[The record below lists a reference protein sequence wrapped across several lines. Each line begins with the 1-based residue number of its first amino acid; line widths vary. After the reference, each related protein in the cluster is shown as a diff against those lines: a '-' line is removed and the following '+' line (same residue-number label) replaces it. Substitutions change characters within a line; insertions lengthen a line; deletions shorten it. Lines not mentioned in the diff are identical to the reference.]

1 MENVQNPVP
10 SSFDRLRRNYDPPP
24 PSNFSGSCFVFCQ
37 YPRGFGRGCRGLRP
51 DRGLRFCCP
60 CRGGGRVCTPVRGV
74 SGTLCQGI
82 FRAPARGP
90 FGTAQKGRKG
100 RLGAAAPKN
109 PIDVQQIAIFSFRRV
124 DIVLPL
130 RPLPGLRPCPSRH
143 PNCFSPDPAPAAAVE
158 GAGSP
163 KSPPHHEQQEEKRS
177 YCHLVLATTTQQAD
191 RRTWESAKVRR

>member
-1 MENVQNPVP
+1 MTSCAKCAEKRKRGGWQR
-10 SSFDRLRRNYDPPP
+10 RLPLSVCSIRR
-24 PSNFSGSCFVFCQ
+24 GAIT
-37 YPRGFGRGCRGLRP
+37 GRGGALP
-51 DRGLRFCCP
+51 PGPAGRFRAP
-60 CRGGGRVCTPVRGV
+60 GHGV
-74 SGTLCQGI
+74 FPAHPCQGR

-109 PIDVQQIAIFSFRRV
+109 PFDVQQIAIFSFRRV

>member
-24 PSNFSGSCFVFCQ
+24 PSNFSRSCFVFCQ
-37 YPRGFGRGCRGLRP
+37 YPRGFGRGPG
-51 DRGLRFCCP
+51 RFAPRC
-60 CRGGGRVCTPVRGV
+60 GV
-74 SGTLCQGI
+74 FLVHLCQGI
-82 FRAPARGP
+82 FRASARGP

-109 PIDVQQIAIFSFRRV
+109 PFDVQQIAIFSFRRV

-163 KSPPHHEQQEEKRS
+163 RSPPHHEQQEEKRS

-191 RRTWESAKVRR
+191 RRSLESAKVRR

>member
-1 MENVQNPVP
+1 M
-10 SSFDRLRRNYDPPP
+10 
-24 PSNFSGSCFVFCQ
+24 
-37 YPRGFGRGCRGLRP
+37 
-51 DRGLRFCCP
+51 
-60 CRGGGRVCTPVRGV
+60 RGV

-143 PNCFSPDPAPAAAVE
+143 PNCFSPDPAPAAAGNESWVL
-158 GAGSP
+158 SC
-163 KSPPHHEQQEEKRS
+163 KSPPDHKQQERKRN
-177 YCHLVLATTTQQAD
+177 YCYLVLVGHRFTGRQAQLRNPSKFVGNPATDSVGKIAPSTTLFQKLGVLRGETPKLIFAYFCSVTLQ
-191 RRTWESAKVRR
+191 R